1 MRKYFLFL
9 SLVCFLSAAKA
20 QQIQMTSLSDMQAL
34 LYNPSMAGVEYKTA
48 VGVTYRSQWT
58 GVGGSPKT
66 ATAFGSFDLPDKKIG
81 LGGYIFN
88 DQTGATSRT
97 GIELAFAK
105 HLPLNDRAQ
114 ISLGLEAKGIQYS
127 IDMDKLS
134 QTLGSDPVLGSGGN
148 KFKVDAGFGIS
159 YSDKNLQVGAS
170 VLQLIQSK
178 LNYYSGTGSPTEDG
192 KLYRHYYFHG
202 AYRWRLDDVSVL
214 RPSFMMVY
222 LPNAPTEFQGEVRF
236 EHDEVVW
243 FGVGGR
249 VHQGVILSA
258 GVHIKKKFS
267 IGYVFDIYKTP
278 YSVYEQ
284 GSNAHE
290 LMVRYNLAK

>member
-1 MRKYFLFL
+1 
-9 SLVCFLSAAKA
+9 
-20 QQIQMTSLSDMQAL
+20 
-34 LYNPSMAGVEYKTA
+34 MAGVEYKRA
-48 VGVTYRSQWT
+48 AGVTYRSQWT
-58 GVGGSPKT
+58 GVSGSPKT

-148 KFKVDAGFGIS
+148 KFKFDAGFGVS
-159 YSDKNLQVGAS
+159 YTDKNLQIGAS

-214 RPSFMMVY
+214 RPAFMMVY

-236 EHDEVVW
+236 EHDEVFW
-243 FGVGGR
+243 FGLGGR
-249 VHQGVILSA
+249 IHQGIILST

-284 GSNAHE
+284 GSNSHE
-290 LMVRYNLAK
+290 LMLRYSLAK